1 MNYMG
6 LDIGDKNIGIAIS
19 SGIIAQ
25 GIGTYRRSEYDKD
38 ICYINKII
46 KDNKVSKLVVGLP
59 KNMNGSIGFQGEKVI
74 KFCEDLEKILDGGIK
89 IEFMDERL
97 TTVLANNFMLEAD
110 MSRKKRKNIVDKMAA
125 QIILQDYLNMLNKWY
140 NLDFMSK
147 E

>member
-1 MNYMG
+1 MKYIG

-25 GIGTYRRSEYDKD
+25 GLCTYKRVNDQSDIEYIK
-38 ICYINKII
+38 KIVVE
-46 KDNKVSKLVVGLP
+46 NSVFKVVVGLP

-74 KFCEDLEKILDGGIK
+74 KFCENLKEILEDDVE

-110 MSRKKRKNIVDKMAA
+110 MSRKKRKNIVDKIAA
-125 QIILQDYLNMLNKWY
+125 QIILQDYLNMPK
-140 NLDFMSK
+140 K
-147 E
+147 

>member
-1 MNYMG
+1 MKYIG

-25 GIGTYRRSEYDKD
+25 GLCTYKRVNEQSDIEYIK
-38 ICYINKII
+38 KIVVE
-46 KDNKVSKLVVGLP
+46 NSVFKVVVGLP

-74 KFCEDLEKILDGGIK
+74 KFCENLKEILEDDVE

-110 MSRKKRKNIVDKMAA
+110 MSRKKRKNIVDKIAA
-125 QIILQDYLNMLNKWY
+125 QIILQDYLNMPK
-140 NLDFMSK
+140 K
-147 E
+147 

>member
-1 MNYMG
+1 MKYIG

-25 GIGTYRRSEYDKD
+25 GLCTYKRVNDQSDIEYIK
-38 ICYINKII
+38 KIVVE
-46 KDNKVSKLVVGLP
+46 NSVFRVVVGLP

-74 KFCEDLEKILDGGIK
+74 KFCENLKKILECDVK

-110 MSRKKRKNIVDKMAA
+110 MSRKKRKNIVDKIAA
-125 QIILQDYLNMLNKWY
+125 QIILQDYLNMPK
-140 NLDFMSK
+140 K
-147 E
+147 

>member
-25 GIGTYRRSEYDKD
+25 GIGTYRRSEYEKD
-38 ICYINKII
+38 ISHINDIIRDNKIG
-46 KDNKVSKLVVGLP
+46 KVIVGLP

-74 KFCEDLEKILDGGIK
+74 KFCDDLKNVLDEGIEV
-89 IEFMDERL
+89 EFMDERL

-110 MSRKKRKNIVDKMAA
+110 MSRKKRKNIVDKIAA
-125 QIILQDYLNMLNKWY
+125 QIILQDYLNMLNK
-140 NLDFMSK
+140 
-147 E
+147 

>member
-1 MNYMG
+1 MKYIG

-25 GIGTYRRSEYDKD
+25 GLCTYKRVNDQSDIEYIK
-38 ICYINKII
+38 KIVVENSVFKI
-46 KDNKVSKLVVGLP
+46 VVGLP

-74 KFCEDLEKILDGGIK
+74 KFCENLKKILEDDVE

-110 MSRKKRKNIVDKMAA
+110 MSRKKRKNIVDKIAA
-125 QIILQDYLNMLNKWY
+125 QIILQDYLNMPK
-140 NLDFMSK
+140 K
-147 E
+147 

>member
-1 MNYMG
+1 MKYIG

-25 GIGTYRRSEYDKD
+25 GLCTYKRVNYQSDIEYIK
-38 ICYINKII
+38 KIVVE
-46 KDNKVSKLVVGLP
+46 NSVFKVVVGLP

-74 KFCEDLEKILDGGIK
+74 KFCENLKKILEDDVE

-110 MSRKKRKNIVDKMAA
+110 MSRKKRKNIVDKIAA
-125 QIILQDYLNMLNKWY
+125 QIILQDYLNMPK
-140 NLDFMSK
+140 K
-147 E
+147 

>member
-1 MNYMG
+1 MKYIG

-25 GIGTYRRSEYDKD
+25 GLCTYKRVNDQSDIEYIK
-38 ICYINKII
+38 KIVVE
-46 KDNKVSKLVVGLP
+46 NSVFKVVVGLP

-74 KFCEDLEKILDGGIK
+74 KFCENLKKILEDDVE

-110 MSRKKRKNIVDKMAA
+110 MSRKKRKNIVDKIAA
-125 QIILQDYLNMLNKWY
+125 QIILQDYLNMPK
-140 NLDFMSK
+140 K
-147 E
+147 